1 MAASSSVNATSLSL
15 QGFTL
20 MAPAFLYDRF
30 VEPAAHAH
38 ADESALD
45 PDHSEFRILQAKR
58 WPDIR
63 LVLRPARS
71 SDGDALQA
79 YVRGLSPQSRYNRLL
94 GAANELSAP
103 ELARALGA
111 NGRDTLTLL
120 LPWTL
125 QDHET
130 VVGEARV
137 ALSCTKRAGE
147 FSMSIADDW
156 QHVGVGSA
164 LLQEIERKAAA
175 DGIEL
180 LFGDTLRTN
189 EGMIGLARG
198 RGFRLGP
205 GFEPRLVRIQKRL
218 DDATPD
224 LPCRKWN
231 EVTRGPGLPTA

>member
-1 MAASSSVNATSLSL
+1 MAR
-15 QGFTL
+15 
-20 MAPAFLYDRF
+20 APLYDRF
-30 VEPAAHAH
+30 VGPAPHAH
-38 ADESALD
+38 ANESGLD
-45 PDHSEFRILQAKR
+45 PGHSEFRMLRAKR

-63 LVLRPARS
+63 LVLRLVRP
-71 SDGDALQA
+71 SDGDALQT
-79 YVRGLSPQSRYNRLL
+79 YVRGLSPQSRYNRFL
-94 GAANELSAP
+94 GVANELAAS
-103 ELARALGA
+103 ELARALAA

-120 LPWTL
+120 LTSTV
-125 QDHET
+125 QDWET
-130 VVGEARV
+130 VVGESRV

-164 LLQEIERKAAA
+164 LLAEIERKAAA

-189 EGMIGLARG
+189 EGMIGLARA

-218 DDATPD
+218 EDADPD
-224 LPCRKWN
+224 LPCRRWS
-231 EVTRGPGLPTA
+231 EIAGGTELRTG